1 MDRLLDNAMESIRIE
16 VEDYETQEEA
26 RSRSAVRNLHA
37 GLLLPDQVDPREEHA
52 KRQ

>member
-1 MDRLLDNAMESIRIE
+1 MDRLLDNAMESIRIG

-37 GLLLPDQVDPREEHA
+37 GLLH
-52 KRQ
+52 